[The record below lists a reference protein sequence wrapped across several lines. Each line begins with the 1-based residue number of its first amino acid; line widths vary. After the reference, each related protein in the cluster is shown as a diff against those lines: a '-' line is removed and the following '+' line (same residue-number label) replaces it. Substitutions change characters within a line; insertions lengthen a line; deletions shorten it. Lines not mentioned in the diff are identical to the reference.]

1 MQNEIISDAKKRLV
15 GYAVKRGYRIDGIEG
30 SLRAD
35 AFAEAR
41 ALCRANGGVHAEVMK
56 AITPTRQEVE
66 AEHRAR
72 RQAAKARLAEKGLA
86 GEENE
91 TALEQ

>member
-1 MQNEIISDAKKRLV
+1 MQTEIIDGAKKRLV
-15 GYAVKRGYRIDGIEG
+15 NYAVKRGYRLEGIEA

-41 ALCRANGGVHAEVMK
+41 ALCRGNGGVHAEVMK

-66 AEHRAR
+66 AEHHAR

-86 GEENE
+86 GEEE
-91 TALEQ
+91 